1 MGGDYTDIPPHDLH
15 PGQIAAQRAGL
26 RQGKALGTDGGG
38 DALVGHAGD
47 GQHGF
52 LADVQMPVLYL
63 TIKDVDGRRAQKFC
77 HKKIH
82 GRIVNRL
89 RLADLLYH
97 AVPHDHDQ
105 VGDGHGFLL
114 IVGDE
119 YGGDAGG
126 LLDAADLL
134 PGLEPQTGVQIGK
147 GFVQQQN
154 SRHFHQR
161 PGNGHALLLATGQLL
176 GLAVHQFFNL
186 HQLRRFQRHVGHLL
200 VGELVLARPVFQ
212 RESNIL
218 PYRQMGIQGVIL
230 EHQPHAPVLR
240 RQVGDVVVA
249 EEDTAGGRLLQSG
262 EQVQRGG
269 LAAARRA
276 EQTQQHA
283 VGDLKGEVVHGD
295 HVGGLLFVAAGE
307 LFRQI
312 LQRYFHGT
320 TVLSKRCLHYMPQSY
335 AFQEKRII

>member
-1 MGGDYTDIPPHDLH
+1 M
-15 PGQIAAQRAGL
+15 
-26 RQGKALGTDGGG
+26 
-38 DALVGHAGD
+38 
-47 GQHGF
+47 
-52 LADVQMPVLYL
+52 
-63 TIKDVDGRRAQKFC
+63 
-77 HKKIH
+77 
-82 GRIVNRL
+82 
-89 RLADLLYH
+89 LYH
-97 AVPHDHDQ
+97 AVLHDHDQ

-161 PGNGHALLLATGQLL
+161 PGNGHALLLATGQLFW
-176 GLAVHQFFNL
+176 LAVHQFFNL